1 MENELQLVEDQ
12 QGSGLPVAQ
21 AQQMSSYDSMLMIAV
36 QGGNIDTI
44 ERMMALKERHEAN
57 EARKAFT
64 AAKAAFKAEAVI
76 VTKDRFNA
84 QYKSNYSSL
93 GNLVNTV
100 SPFLSKHGLS
110 ADWNIQQGG
119 GMITVTCI
127 LSHAMGHSESVAF
140 SVPPDKAGAKND
152 IQAIK
157 SSVTYAKAV
166 TYESVCGMAASDA
179 NVDDDA
185 NGAAYKAPAK
195 AQPKEKIVGP
205 RFDQALA
212 AIRAGKYDAVAM
224 RDYYQLTPDQD
235 AALSDLEKEIARA

>member
-1 MENELQLVEDQ
+1 
-12 QGSGLPVAQ
+12 
-21 AQQMSSYDSMLMIAV
+21 
-36 QGGNIDTI
+36 
-44 ERMMALKERHEAN
+44 
-57 EARKAFT
+57 
-64 AAKAAFKAEAVI
+64 
-76 VTKDRFNA
+76 
-84 QYKSNYSSL
+84 
-93 GNLVNTV
+93 
-100 SPFLSKHGLS
+100 
-110 ADWNIQQGG
+110 
-119 GMITVTCI
+119 
-127 LSHAMGHSESVAF
+127 VAF

-185 NGAAYKAPAK
+185 NGAATKTPAK

-212 AIRAGKYDAVAM
+212 AIRAGKYDAIAM

-235 AALSDLEKEIARA
+235 AALSDLEKEMARA